1 MFILSLLPTQEFN
14 NLAVDLGRL
23 CTEPFVSPDLC
34 SFPDPQ
40 VYAPAGHISCFP
52 SKEVVLLLRSLFQ
65 LDCSTIPCLGSSC
78 PGPGAEAQGLTTPLA
93 GRPQT
98 PAKTAQVLAPRLGWV
113 ISGAKPRP
121 PVGPFGCLTT
131 PKSRPQAAA
140 NPLGSWFWQ
149 GPVPTRKTPEKNE
162 QSLSTYCVL
171 PYL

>member
-1 MFILSLLPTQEFN
+1 MFILSLLPMQEFN
-14 NLAVDLGRL
+14 NLAVGLGRL

-78 PGPGAEAQGLTTPLA
+78 PGPVAEAQGLTTPLA
-93 GRPQT
+93 GRPKT

-121 PVGPFGCLTT
+121 PVGPLGVS
-131 PKSRPQAAA
+131 PPQRAE
-140 NPLGSWFWQ
+140 PRQLPPHRSLGSGQ
-149 GPVPTRKTPEKNE
+149 GWWPPGKLQRKISNH
-162 QSLSTYCVL
+162 
-171 PYL
+171 